1 MLASARLALAAVKR
15 LDRELESTDRAGALL
30 RAAGDQWVDE
40 AAGAITH
47 ADTAG
52 ITMALPDGPF
62 DRVVGVRLRR

>member
-15 LDRELESTDRAGALL
+15 LDRELESTDRAEALL
-30 RAAGDQWVDE
+30 RAAGDQWIDD
-40 AAGAITH
+40 AGAITH

-62 DRVVGVRLRR
+62 DRVVGVRSRR